1 MEVEL
6 GGNKTEVLSTLDE
19 LDEIVGKVSAAF
31 NGGTKAKPSK
41 ATQPK
46 EETEPLNYP
55 KITRTNQ
62 CGEAVVSLLSTDW
75 GETPRAIGELR
86 EAMEANAIFF
96 PKTTLSGVLVWLV
109 KKGQLR
115 RWKDKKRGYQYVINR
130 PEAE

>member
-6 GGNKTEVLSTLDE
+6 GGEKSEVLSTLNE
-19 LDEIVGKVSAAF
+19 LRDIIGKVNSAF
-31 NGGTKAKPSK
+31 NNQVETK
-41 ATQPK
+41 TLNLERPK
-46 EETEPLNYP
+46 EELKVLDYP

-62 CGEAVVSLLSTDW
+62 CGEAVISLLSTDW
-75 GETPRAIGELR
+75 GKTPRTIGELR

-109 KKGQLR
+109 KKGELR
-115 RWKDKKRGYQYVINR
+115 RWKDKKRGYMYVVNE